1 MKDLFEEIEGFE
13 PKEKTV
19 DDICL
24 WHKSPTLTEGNEMY
38 IKCYFEC
45 NGYDT
50 KCPYY
55 HDIKYFKDLYDTHN

>member
-1 MKDLFEEIEGFE
+1 MTNSI
-13 PKEKTV
+13 

-24 WHKSPTLTEGNEMY
+24 WHKSPSITEGNEMY

-55 HDIKYFKDLYDTHN
+55 HDIKYFKDLCQKSYEKWVKNE

>member
-24 WHKSPTLTEGNEMY
+24 WHESPSITKGNEMY
-38 IKCYFEC
+38 QEC
-45 NGYDT
+45 HLNCDGY
-50 KCPYY
+50 KEECPYY
-55 HDIKYFKDLYDTHN
+55 RSVRELMDS